1 MTEEIKKEF
10 EKYWHKYTTTEADGV
25 VFHNPMSMQCC
36 WQFIE
41 QKLTEAI
48 KQNNELDGLKR
59 GLQAIKGEAE
69 RQRRLAETFKN
80 NDEAYK
86 FHTIKAYYF
95 EEVLRIIDA
104 NKNFYISN
112 IDKINEVRIN
122 ELKGDK

>member
-1 MTEEIKKEF
+1 MVEEIKKEF
-10 EKYWHKYTTTEADGV
+10 DEKFVNGDFTYFYCKDDE
-25 VFHNPMSMQCC
+25 NEL

-112 IDKINEVRIN
+112 IDKINEDWIN

>member
-1 MTEEIKKEF
+1 MVEEIKKEF
-10 EKYWHKYTTTEADGV
+10 DEKFVNGDFTYFYCKDDE
-25 VFHNPMSMQCC
+25 NEL